1 MLIGR
6 IHTLAY
12 ESSCKYEPVRESSQ
26 RDMDKS
32 NVDVY
37 NRVQLIRTVPI
48 ISQLKLLH
56 SDVFDSD
63 QS

>member
-1 MLIGR
+1 MLIDR